1 MKNTAAPDSRPLGYG
16 LTGFTV
22 SRARASDVANIVA
35 LLADDYLGVA
45 REDAELAEY
54 QAAFDQITPDQRHY
68 LAAVKDS
75 AGTLVGTMHLML
87 LPHLSRSGTTRLQI
101 EAVRVSSA
109 VRGLGVGA
117 AMIEWAHAWGK
128 EHGAGLA
135 QLTSDKSRGDAL
147 RFYNRLGYRASHEGM
162 KKEL

>member
-1 MKNTAAPDSRPLGYG
+1 MKNTASPDSRPLGFG

-22 SRARASDVANIVA
+22 CRATSEDIPNVVA

-45 REDAELAEY
+45 REDAEIAEY
-54 QAAFDQITPDQRHY
+54 QAAFEQIDPDPRHH
-68 LAAVKDS
+68 LAVVKDS

-87 LPHLSRSGTTRLQI
+87 LPHLSRAGTTRLQI

-128 EHGAGLA
+128 EHRAGLA
-135 QLTSDKSRGDAL
+135 QLTSDKSRADAL